1 MYIFVNFLSPQDD
14 WDDNDNYGNQDSR
27 EKSRSRGPPRMRRG
41 GSQAAPG
48 QRNNN
53 NAPYREQGGY
63 ERDEFN
69 GSQPRGA
76 GQRRGDPS
84 SRRGAPAGGGV
95 SRGGGRAFQSRAPKP
110 EAQSGPSVGAFSGSI
125 DTWNNPPS
133 ISGGGGG
140 GTAVATERGG
150 SSVGSSSGTASLIF
164 LGNTGITGGQI
175 FWDQAI

>member
-1 MYIFVNFLSPQDD
+1 MKTEKLEHFIFLQDD
-14 WDDNDNYGNQDSR
+14 WDDNDNYGGNQDGR

-53 NAPYREQGGY
+53 NAYREQGSY

-69 GSQPRGA
+69 GSQTRG
-76 GQRRGDPS
+76 GGPRRGDPS

-133 ISGGGGG
+133 ISGSGGG
-140 GTAVATERGG
+140 GTAVSAERGG
-150 SSVGSSSGTASLIF
+150 SSVGSSSGMT
-164 LGNTGITGGQI
+164 T
-175 FWDQAI
+175 